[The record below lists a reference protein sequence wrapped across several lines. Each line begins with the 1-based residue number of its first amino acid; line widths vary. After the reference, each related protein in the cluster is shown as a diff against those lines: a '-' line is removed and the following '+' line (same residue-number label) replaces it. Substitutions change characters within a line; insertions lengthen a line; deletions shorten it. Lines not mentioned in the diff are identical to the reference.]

1 MNARSNKNNQ
11 TSSFYKMKKFSISAL
26 SLIICGFTA
35 SSALAD
41 TYSNQ
46 KCAELS
52 WQYDDLVQMQQGFAS
67 IAGMC
72 QIGRDNICTRTDE
85 IEGQLIQDNFEKEA
99 DRLKD
104 ELITY
109 CPSYTEGL

>member
-1 MNARSNKNNQ
+1 MNTQNNKNNQ
-11 TSSFYKMKKFSISAL
+11 TVSLYKMKKFSISAL

-35 SSALAD
+35 TSALAD

-52 WQYDDLVQMQQGFAS
+52 WQYDDIVEAQRRFDS

-72 QIGRDNICTRTDE
+72 QIGRDNICSRTDH
-85 IEGQLIQDNFEKEA
+85 IEGQLIQENYEKEA
-99 DRLKD
+99 ARLKD
-104 ELITY
+104 ELINN